1 MDERLGVVSLF
12 SGVGGL
18 EIGLENAGMRSVY
31 QCEIDAHCRHILEHH
46 WPGLPRW
53 DDVSTLTGRE
63 ILSKVDRADVI
74 AWGSPCQD
82 LSVAGRRA
90 GLGGERS
97 GLFYEGMRII
107 RELREESSGQFPRI
121 SIWENVA
128 GALSSN
134 KGADFGVI
142 LDEMAEAGALVI
154 EWRLLDAQYFG
165 VPQRRRRV
173 FVVAVFDP
181 AVAAGCPDPL
191 LSLSEGLLRYPAPSR
206 AQREGSAGAS
216 VSGSDGSRSVANTIG
231 ASLYHKGTVVNQD
244 VNSDH
249 LVVDNPNSVIS
260 FPTNFGSYAQATE
273 DIAQSMAVKAGPPS
287 VVIPENTARPIGTSL
302 LGSEIVGSLNS
313 VDYKWP
319 QNQQLVENKFVPVD
333 EPAVGQIGVIIRQ
346 GGKLSDGLVPS
357 LRAEHHRGDNEPVV
371 IVNEPILF
379 ENSYRDAA
387 RVATDGV
394 SSTLSAKMGTGGNNT
409 PMVAQSP
416 PDGVIGIQG
425 NVIGRLPEN
434 GPAGK
439 GHTEE
444 GEPMF
449 TLTSTDVHAVSV
461 DQPAIPREARVR
473 RLTPLECE
481 RLMGWP
487 DDWTR
492 WRADGKEQKDSHR
505 YKQCGNGVA
514 SPVTEWIGGIIVRL
528 LGGAS

>member
-1 MDERLGVVSLF
+1 MDEQLGVVSLF

-31 QCEIDAHCRHILEHH
+31 QCEIDAHCRQVLEHR

-63 ILSKVDRADVI
+63 ILSKVERADVI

-107 RELREESSGQFPRI
+107 RELREESSGRYPRI

-128 GALSSN
+128 GAISSN

-142 LDEMAEAGALVI
+142 LDEMAEAGALVV
-154 EWRLLDAQYFG
+154 EWRLLDAQFFG

-173 FVVAVFDP
+173 FVVAVFDS
-181 AVAAGCPDPL
+181 AAAAGCPDPL
-191 LSLSEGLLRYPAPSR
+191 LSLSEGLRRYPAPSR
-206 AQREGSAGAS
+206 TPREGVARATPEGVAARGHRMRGFGDYADDDIASAIN
-216 VSGSDGSRSVANTIG
+216 SRD
-231 ASLYHKGTVVNQD
+231 HKGATDLIVAS
-244 VNSDH
+244 SD
-249 LVVDNPNSVIS
+249 SIIS

-287 VVIPENTARPIGTSL
+287 VAIPDNTAI
-302 LGSEIVGSLNS
+302 
-313 VDYKWP
+313 
-319 QNQQLVENKFVPVD
+319 
-333 EPAVGQIGVIIRQ
+333 
-346 GGKLSDGLVPS
+346 
-357 LRAEHHRGDNEPVV
+357 
-371 IVNEPILF
+371 
-379 ENSYRDAA
+379 
-387 RVATDGV
+387 
-394 SSTLSAKMGTGGNNT
+394 TLSARDHKSSNTLAVEPFTPSRFAQYEQGVGTLRSNGGDLGGGSET
-409 PMVAQSP
+409 LVTFTKAKRAQTTT
-416 PDGVIGIQG
+416 DDETRVGGDE
-425 NVIGRLPEN
+425 PEASFVMRQRE
-434 GPAGK
+434 GKPGGGK
-439 GHTEE
+439 GPLISEE
-444 GEPMF
+444 RSL
-449 TLTSTDVHAVSV
+449 TLKAGNDQTLF
-461 DQPAIPREARVR
+461 QPAAPMAVR

-528 LGGAS
+528 LGGVA

>member
-1 MDERLGVVSLF
+1 MTLDKDALMDERLGVVSLF

-31 QCEIDAHCRHILEHH
+31 QCEIDAHCRQILEHH

-206 AQREGSAGAS
+206 AQREGTAGTTTQIFGN
-216 VSGSDGSRSVANTIG
+216 SGFQRWSETDTAITLSSRDYKSSNTMI
-231 ASLYHKGTVVNQD
+231 V
-244 VNSDH
+244 
-249 LVVDNPNSVIS
+249 
-260 FPTNFGSYAQATE
+260 GSYAQATE
-273 DIAQSMAVKAGPPS
+273 DIAQSMAGKAGPTS

-371 IVNEPILF
+371 IVNEPIVFDDDRRVGPRVF
-379 ENSYRDAA
+379 EQT
-387 RVATDGV
+387 VG
-394 SSTLSAKMGTGGNNT
+394 TLQAFMGTGGNNT

>member
-1 MDERLGVVSLF
+1 MDEQLGVVSLF

-31 QCEIDAHCRHILEHH
+31 QCEIDAHCRQVLEHR

-63 ILSKVDRADVI
+63 ILSKVERADVI

-107 RELREESSGQFPRI
+107 RELREESSGRYPRI

-128 GALSSN
+128 GAISSN

-142 LDEMAEAGALVI
+142 LDEMAEAGALVV
-154 EWRLLDAQYFG
+154 EWRLLDAQFFG

-181 AVAAGCPDPL
+181 AAAAGCPDPL
-191 LSLSEGLLRYPAPSR
+191 LSLSEGLRRYPAPSR
-206 AQREGSAGAS
+206 TPREGVAGATG
-216 VSGSDGSRSVANTIG
+216 SGSSGGEQWAAGS
-231 ASLYHKGTVVNQD
+231 
-244 VNSDH
+244 
-249 LVVDNPNSVIS
+249 VDNPDGVIS

-273 DIAQSMAVKAGPPS
+273 EIAQSMAVKAGPPS
-287 VVIPENTARPIGTSL
+287 VAIPDNTAI
-302 LGSEIVGSLNS
+302 
-313 VDYKWP
+313 
-319 QNQQLVENKFVPVD
+319 
-333 EPAVGQIGVIIRQ
+333 
-346 GGKLSDGLVPS
+346 
-357 LRAEHHRGDNEPVV
+357 
-371 IVNEPILF
+371 
-379 ENSYRDAA
+379 
-387 RVATDGV
+387 
-394 SSTLSAKMGTGGNNT
+394 TLSARDHKSSNTLAVEPFTPSRFAQYEQGVGTLRSNGGDLGGGSET
-409 PMVAQSP
+409 LVTFTKAKRAQTTT
-416 PDGVIGIQG
+416 DDETWVGGDE
-425 NVIGRLPEN
+425 PEASFVMRQRE
-434 GPAGK
+434 GKPGGGK
-439 GHTEE
+439 GPLISEE
-444 GEPMF
+444 RSL
-449 TLTSTDVHAVSV
+449 TLKAGNDQTLF
-461 DQPAIPREARVR
+461 QPAAPMAVR

-528 LGGAS
+528 LGGVA